1 MSAET
6 TSNSTAAPSTVKSK
20 AKSLVSSPA
29 RIAILVA
36 VLLFILSIV
45 EKVTGSTDISSPGTS
60 SATLRFAIPLLMA
73 GLGGLWAERAGV
85 INIGLEGMMIVGTWT
100 GAWFGF
106 KHGPLIG
113 LLAAAFFG
121 LLSGL
126 FHAILTVKIGID
138 QAVSGLAIN
147 LIAAGG
153 ARYLSGIFF
162 PSVGG
167 DRTVSPPVD
176 SFPTFTVPGISPL
189 LQSIDEK
196 NIFYISN
203 VAGILNGFTKE
214 ISLVTVSFLLFVP
227 ITSWILWRSKFGLR
241 MRFSGENPMAA
252 ESLGI
257 NVYFIRYVAISISG
271 MLASLGGAYLALIA
285 SSVYR
290 EGQTA
295 GRGFIGLATVIFGN
309 WKPGGVFAGS
319 MLFGFTDALRVR
331 QNESVMSLIIVGG
344 IVAALLALY
353 FVLSKK
359 WKPALYSSIVAV
371 FALWINK
378 TVDVIPQEF
387 VTVFPNFATLIV
399 LTFLAQ
405 RLTPPAA
412 AGMPYRRGSE

>member
-1 MSAET
+1 M
-6 TSNSTAAPSTVKSK
+6 TAKTPEKKRSK
-20 AKSLVSSPA
+20 AKKFFTSPA
-29 RIAILVA
+29 RITLAIAGLFFIISLVE
-36 VLLFILSIV
+36 LI
-45 EKVTGSTDISSPGTS
+45 TGATDITSPGTS
-60 SATLRFAIPLLMA
+60 GATLRFAIPLLMA
-73 GLGGLWAERAGV
+73 GLGGLWAERVGV

-100 GAWFGF
+100 AAWFGYL
-106 KHGPLIG
+106 HGPLVG
-113 LLAAAFFG
+113 FAAAAIFG
-121 LLSGL
+121 LASGF
-126 FHAILTVKIGID
+126 FHAVLTVKIGID

-162 PSVGG
+162 PPVGG

-176 SFPTFTVPGISPL
+176 SFPTFTIPIIAPL
-189 LQSIDEK
+189 LEKIDSQ
-196 NIFYISN
+196 NIFFISN
-203 VAGILNGFTKE
+203 LAGVLHGLTKDL
-214 ISLVTVSFLLFVP
+214 SLVTVALLLLVP
-227 ITSWILWRSKFGLR
+227 LTSWILWRSKFGLR

-257 NVYFIRYVAISISG
+257 NVYRIRYIAISISG
-271 MLASLGGAYLALIA
+271 MMASLGGAYLALVA

-331 QNESVMSLIIVGG
+331 QSESVMSLVMVAG
-344 IVAALLALY
+344 IVAAILGIYYSIARR
-353 FVLSKK
+353 
-359 WKPALYSSIVAV
+359 WKFAAISIGVA
-371 FALWINK
+371 FFGLWVNQR
-378 TVDVIPQEF
+378 VDIIPQEF
-387 VTVFPNFATLIV
+387 VTVFPNFTTLIV

-405 RLTPPAA
+405 RLTPPAM

>member
-1 MSAET
+1 MIAGLFF
-6 TSNSTAAPSTVKSK
+6 VL
-20 AKSLVSSPA
+20 SLVEN
-29 RIAILVA
+29 L
-36 VLLFILSIV
+36 
-45 EKVTGSTDISSPGTS
+45 TGATDISSPGTS
-60 SATLRFAIPLLMA
+60 GATLRFAIPLLMA

-100 GAWFGF
+100 AAWFGYL
-106 KHGPLIG
+106 HGPLMG
-113 LLAAAFFG
+113 FVAAAIFG
-121 LLSGL
+121 LASGF

-153 ARYLSGIFF
+153 ARYLSGVFF
-162 PSVGG
+162 PPVGG

-176 SFPTFTVPGISPL
+176 SFPTFTVPVIAPL
-189 LQSIDEK
+189 LEKIDAQ
-196 NIFYISN
+196 NIFFISN
-203 VAGILNGFTKE
+203 LAGVLNGLVKE
-214 ISLVTVSFLLFVP
+214 VSLVTIALLLLVP
-227 ITSWILWRSKFGLR
+227 LTSWILWRSKFGLR

-257 NVYFIRYVAISISG
+257 NVYRIRYIAISISG
-271 MLASLGGAYLALIA
+271 MLASLGGAYLSLVA

-319 MLFGFTDALRVR
+319 ILFGFTDALRVR
-331 QNESVMSLIIVGG
+331 QSESVMSLIMVAG
-344 IVAALLALY
+344 IVALVLSIFYSINRRWKPGLISGVLALLAL
-353 FVLSKK
+353 
-359 WKPALYSSIVAV
+359 
-371 FALWINK
+371 WIHQR
-378 TVDVIPQEF
+378 VDVIPQEF

>member
-1 MSAET
+1 MATEVKKEVK
-6 TSNSTAAPSTVKSK
+6 APSKIKSMIK
-20 AKSLVSSPA
+20 SPA
-29 RIAILVA
+29 RIT
-36 VLLFILSIV
+36 LLIAGIFFILALV
-45 EKVTGSTDISSPGTS
+45 ENLTGATDITSPGTS
-60 SATLRFAIPLLMA
+60 GATLRFAIPLLMA

-100 GAWFGF
+100 AAWFGYL
-106 KHGPLIG
+106 HGPLVG
-113 LLAAAFFG
+113 FAAAAIFG
-121 LLSGL
+121 LASGF

-153 ARYLSGIFF
+153 ARYLSGVFF
-162 PSVGG
+162 PPVGG

-176 SFPTFTVPGISPL
+176 SFPTFTIPVIAPIL
-189 LQSIDEK
+189 ESIDAQ
-196 NIFYISN
+196 NIFFISN
-203 VAGILNGFTKE
+203 LAGILHGLTKDV
-214 ISLVTVSFLLFVP
+214 SLVTIALLLLVP
-227 ITSWILWRSKFGLR
+227 LTSWILWRSKFGLR

-257 NVYFIRYVAISISG
+257 NVYRIRYIAISISG
-271 MLASLGGAYLALIA
+271 MLASLGGAYLALVA

-309 WKPGGVFAGS
+309 WKPSGVFAGS
-319 MLFGFTDALRVR
+319 ILFGFTDALRVR
-331 QNESVMSLIIVGG
+331 QTESVMSLIMVAG
-344 IVAALLALY
+344 IVALLLSIFYSINRRWKPGLISGALAL
-353 FVLSKK
+353 
-359 WKPALYSSIVAV
+359 VAW
-371 FALWINK
+371 WIHQR
-378 TVDVIPQEF
+378 VDVIPQEF

-405 RLTPPAA
+405 RLTPPAM

>member
-1 MSAET
+1 MATDIKKEVK
-6 TSNSTAAPSTVKSK
+6 APSKVKSLFK
-20 AKSLVSSPA
+20 SPA
-29 RIAILVA
+29 RITLMIAGLF
-36 VLLFILSIV
+36 FILALV
-45 EKVTGSTDISSPGTS
+45 ESLTGATDISSPGTS
-60 SATLRFAIPLLMA
+60 GATLRFAIPLLMA

-85 INIGLEGMMIVGTWT
+85 INIGLEGMLIVGTWT
-100 GAWFGF
+100 AAWFGYL
-106 KHGPLIG
+106 HGPLMG
-113 LLAAAFFG
+113 FVAAAIFG
-121 LLSGL
+121 LASGF

-153 ARYLSGIFF
+153 ARYLSGVFF
-162 PSVGG
+162 PPVGG

-176 SFPTFTVPGISPL
+176 SFPTFTIPVIAPIL
-189 LQSIDEK
+189 ESIDAQ
-196 NIFYISN
+196 NIFFISN
-203 VAGILNGFTKE
+203 LAGILHGLTKDV
-214 ISLVTVSFLLFVP
+214 SLVTIALLLLVP
-227 ITSWILWRSKFGLR
+227 LTSWILWRSKFGLR

-257 NVYFIRYVAISISG
+257 NVYRIRYIAISVSG
-271 MLASLGGAYLALIA
+271 MLASLGGAYLALVA

-319 MLFGFTDALRVR
+319 ILFGFTDALRVR
-331 QNESVMSLIIVGG
+331 QSESVMSLIMVAG
-344 IVAALLALY
+344 IVALVLSIFYSINRRWKPGLISGSLALLA
-353 FVLSKK
+353 
-359 WKPALYSSIVAV
+359 W
-371 FALWINK
+371 WIHQR
-378 TVDVIPQEF
+378 VDVIPQEF

-405 RLTPPAA
+405 RLTPPAM

>member
-1 MSAET
+1 MATDIKKEVK
-6 TSNSTAAPSTVKSK
+6 APSKVKSLFK
-20 AKSLVSSPA
+20 SPA
-29 RIAILVA
+29 RITLMIAGIF
-36 VLLFILSIV
+36 FILSLV
-45 EKVTGSTDISSPGTS
+45 ESLTGATDISSPGTS
-60 SATLRFAIPLLMA
+60 GATLRFAIPLLMA

-100 GAWFGF
+100 AAWFGYL
-106 KHGPLIG
+106 HGPLMG
-113 LLAAAFFG
+113 FVAAAIFG
-121 LLSGL
+121 LASGF

-153 ARYLSGIFF
+153 ARYLSGVFF
-162 PSVGG
+162 PPVGG

-176 SFPTFTVPGISPL
+176 SFPTFTIPVIAPIL
-189 LQSIDEK
+189 EKIDAQ
-196 NIFYISN
+196 NIFFISN
-203 VAGILNGFTKE
+203 LAGILHGLTKE
-214 ISLVTVSFLLFVP
+214 VSLVTIALLLLVP
-227 ITSWILWRSKFGLR
+227 LTSWILWRSKFGLR

-257 NVYFIRYVAISISG
+257 NVYRIRYIAISVSG
-271 MLASLGGAYLALIA
+271 MLASLGGAYLALVA

-319 MLFGFTDALRVR
+319 ILFGFTDALRVR
-331 QNESVMSLIIVGG
+331 QSESVMSLIMVAG
-344 IVAALLALY
+344 IVALVLSIFYSINRRWKPGLISGSLAL
-353 FVLSKK
+353 
-359 WKPALYSSIVAV
+359 VAW
-371 FALWINK
+371 WIHQR
-378 TVDVIPQEF
+378 VDVIPQEF

-405 RLTPPAA
+405 RLTPPAM

>member
-1 MSAET
+1 MATDTKKEIK
-6 TSNSTAAPSTVKSK
+6 APSKVKSLFK
-20 AKSLVSSPA
+20 SPA
-29 RIAILVA
+29 RITLMIAGIF
-36 VLLFILSIV
+36 FILALV
-45 EKVTGSTDISSPGTS
+45 ENLTGATDITSPGTS
-60 SATLRFAIPLLMA
+60 GATLRFAIPLLMA

-100 GAWFGF
+100 AAWFGYL
-106 KHGPLIG
+106 HGPLMG
-113 LLAAAFFG
+113 FVAAAIFG
-121 LLSGL
+121 LASGF

-153 ARYLSGIFF
+153 ARYLSGVFF
-162 PSVGG
+162 PPVGG

-176 SFPTFTVPGISPL
+176 SFPTFTIPVIAPIL
-189 LQSIDEK
+189 ESIDAQ
-196 NIFYISN
+196 NIFFISN
-203 VAGILNGFTKE
+203 LAGILHGLTKE
-214 ISLVTVSFLLFVP
+214 VSLVTIALLLLVP
-227 ITSWILWRSKFGLR
+227 LTSWILWRSKFGLR

-257 NVYFIRYVAISISG
+257 NVYRIRYIAVSVSG
-271 MLASLGGAYLALIA
+271 MLASLGGAYLALVA

-309 WKPGGVFAGS
+309 WKPSGVFAGS
-319 MLFGFTDALRVR
+319 ILFGFTDALRVR
-331 QNESVMSLIIVGG
+331 QSESVMSLIMVAG
-344 IVAALLALY
+344 IVALVLSIFYSINRRWKPGLISGSLAL
-353 FVLSKK
+353 
-359 WKPALYSSIVAV
+359 VAW
-371 FALWINK
+371 WIHQR
-378 TVDVIPQEF
+378 VDVIPQEF

-405 RLTPPAA
+405 RLTPPAM

>member
-1 MSAET
+1 MATDTKKEVK
-6 TSNSTAAPSTVKSK
+6 APSKVKSLFK
-20 AKSLVSSPA
+20 SPA
-29 RIAILVA
+29 RITLMIAGLF
-36 VLLFILSIV
+36 FILALV
-45 EKVTGSTDISSPGTS
+45 ESLTGATDISSPGTS
-60 SATLRFAIPLLMA
+60 GATLRFAIPLLMA

-100 GAWFGF
+100 AAWFGYL
-106 KHGPLIG
+106 HGPLMG
-113 LLAAAFFG
+113 FVAAAIFG
-121 LLSGL
+121 LASGF

-153 ARYLSGIFF
+153 ARYLSGVFF
-162 PSVGG
+162 PPVGG

-176 SFPTFTVPGISPL
+176 SFPTFTIPVIAPIL
-189 LQSIDEK
+189 EKIDAQ
-196 NIFYISN
+196 NIFFISN
-203 VAGILNGFTKE
+203 LAGILHGLTKDV
-214 ISLVTVSFLLFVP
+214 SLVTIALLLLVP
-227 ITSWILWRSKFGLR
+227 LTSWILWRSKFGLR

-257 NVYFIRYVAISISG
+257 NVYRIRYIAISVSG
-271 MLASLGGAYLALIA
+271 MLASLGGAYLALVA

-309 WKPGGVFAGS
+309 WRPGGVFAGS
-319 MLFGFTDALRVR
+319 ILFGFTDALRVR
-331 QNESVMSLIIVGG
+331 QSESVMSLIMVAG
-344 IVAALLALY
+344 IVALVLSIFYSINRRWKPGLISGSLAL
-353 FVLSKK
+353 
-359 WKPALYSSIVAV
+359 VAW
-371 FALWINK
+371 WIHQR
-378 TVDVIPQEF
+378 VDVIPQEF

-405 RLTPPAA
+405 RLTPPAM

>member
-1 MSAET
+1 MATDTKKEIK
-6 TSNSTAAPSTVKSK
+6 APSKVKTLFK
-20 AKSLVSSPA
+20 SPA
-29 RIAILVA
+29 RITLMIAGLF
-36 VLLFILSIV
+36 FILALV
-45 EKVTGSTDISSPGTS
+45 ESLTGATDISSPGTS
-60 SATLRFAIPLLMA
+60 GATLRFAIPLLMA

-100 GAWFGF
+100 AAWFGYL
-106 KHGPLIG
+106 HGPLMG
-113 LLAAAFFG
+113 FVAAAIFG
-121 LLSGL
+121 LASGF

-153 ARYLSGIFF
+153 ARYLSGVFF
-162 PSVGG
+162 PPVGG

-176 SFPTFTVPGISPL
+176 SFPTFTIPVIAPIL
-189 LQSIDEK
+189 ESIDAQ
-196 NIFYISN
+196 NIFFISN
-203 VAGILNGFTKE
+203 LAGILHGLTKDV
-214 ISLVTVSFLLFVP
+214 SLVTIALLLLVP
-227 ITSWILWRSKFGLR
+227 LTSWILWRSKFGLR

-257 NVYFIRYVAISISG
+257 NVYRIRYIAISVSG
-271 MLASLGGAYLALIA
+271 MLASLGGAYLALVA

-319 MLFGFTDALRVR
+319 ILFGFTDALRVR
-331 QNESVMSLIIVGG
+331 QSESVMSLIMVAG
-344 IVAALLALY
+344 IVALVLSIFYSINRRWKPGLISGSLALLA
-353 FVLSKK
+353 
-359 WKPALYSSIVAV
+359 W
-371 FALWINK
+371 WIHQR
-378 TVDVIPQEF
+378 VEVIPQEF

-405 RLTPPAA
+405 RLTPPAM

>member
-1 MSAET
+1 MT
-6 TSNSTAAPSTVKSK
+6 TKTPEKKSSKVKK
-20 AKSLVSSPA
+20 FFTSPA
-29 RIAILVA
+29 RITLAIAGLFLIISLVE
-36 VLLFILSIV
+36 LI
-45 EKVTGSTDISSPGTS
+45 TGATDITSPGTS
-60 SATLRFAIPLLMA
+60 GATLRFAIPLLMA

-100 GAWFGF
+100 AAWFGYL
-106 KHGPLIG
+106 HGPLVG
-113 LLAAAFFG
+113 FAAAAIFG
-121 LLSGL
+121 LASGF

-162 PSVGG
+162 PPVGG

-176 SFPTFTVPGISPL
+176 SFPTFTIPISAPL
-189 LQSIDEK
+189 LEKIDAQ
-196 NIFYISN
+196 NIFFISN
-203 VAGILNGFTKE
+203 LAGVLHGFTKDL
-214 ISLVTVSFLLFVP
+214 SLVTVALLLLVP
-227 ITSWILWRSKFGLR
+227 LSSWILWRSKFGLR

-257 NVYFIRYVAISISG
+257 NVYRIRYIAISVSG
-271 MLASLGGAYLALIA
+271 MMASLGGAYLALVA

-319 MLFGFTDALRVR
+319 ILFGFTDALRVR
-331 QNESVMSLIIVGG
+331 QSESVMSLLMVAG
-344 IVAALLALY
+344 IVAAILGIYYSIARRWKFAAISVVIAL
-353 FVLSKK
+353 FG
-359 WKPALYSSIVAV
+359 
-371 FALWINK
+371 LWVNQR
-378 TVDVIPQEF
+378 VDTIPQEF
-387 VTVFPNFATLIV
+387 VTAFPYFATLLV

-405 RLTPPAA
+405 RLTPPAM

>member
-1 MSAET
+1 MATDTKKEIK
-6 TSNSTAAPSTVKSK
+6 APSRVKSLFK
-20 AKSLVSSPA
+20 SPA
-29 RIAILVA
+29 RITLMIAGLF
-36 VLLFILSIV
+36 FILALV
-45 EKVTGSTDISSPGTS
+45 ESLTGATDISSPGTS
-60 SATLRFAIPLLMA
+60 GATLRFAIPLLMA

-100 GAWFGF
+100 AAWFGYL
-106 KHGPLIG
+106 HGPLMG
-113 LLAAAFFG
+113 FVAAAIFG
-121 LLSGL
+121 LASGF

-153 ARYLSGIFF
+153 ARYLSGVFF
-162 PSVGG
+162 PPVGG

-176 SFPTFTVPGISPL
+176 SFPTFTIPVIAPIL
-189 LQSIDEK
+189 EKIDAQ
-196 NIFYISN
+196 NIFFISN
-203 VAGILNGFTKE
+203 LAGVLHGLTKDV
-214 ISLVTVSFLLFVP
+214 SLVTIALLLLVP
-227 ITSWILWRSKFGLR
+227 LTSWILWRSKFGLR

-257 NVYFIRYVAISISG
+257 NVYRIRYIAISVSG
-271 MLASLGGAYLALIA
+271 MLASLGGAYLALVA

-319 MLFGFTDALRVR
+319 ILFGFTDALRVR
-331 QNESVMSLIIVGG
+331 QSESVMSLIMVAG
-344 IVAALLALY
+344 IVALVLSIFYSINRRWKPGLISGSLAL
-353 FVLSKK
+353 
-359 WKPALYSSIVAV
+359 VAW
-371 FALWINK
+371 WIHQR
-378 TVDVIPQEF
+378 VDVIPQEF

-405 RLTPPAA
+405 RLTPPAM

>member
-1 MSAET
+1 MATESKVH
-6 TSNSTAAPSTVKSK
+6 VKSIGK
-20 AKSLVSSPA
+20 AKLLFKSPA
-29 RIAILVA
+29 RITIMIAGLFFVLSLVES
-36 VLLFILSIV
+36 L
-45 EKVTGSTDISSPGTS
+45 TGASDISSPGTS
-60 SATLRFAIPLLMA
+60 GATLRFAIPLLMA

-85 INIGLEGMMIVGTWT
+85 INIGLEGMMIVGPWT
-100 GAWFGF
+100 AAWFGYL
-106 KHGPLIG
+106 HGPLMG
-113 LLAAAFFG
+113 FVAAAIFG
-121 LLSGL
+121 LASGF

-153 ARYLSGIFF
+153 ARYLSGVYF
-162 PSVGG
+162 PPVGG

-176 SFPTFTVPGISPL
+176 AFPTFTVPVIAPL
-189 LQSIDEK
+189 LEKIDAQ
-196 NIFYISN
+196 NIFFISN
-203 VAGILNGFTKE
+203 LAGVLNGLVKDV
-214 ISLVTVSFLLFVP
+214 SLVTIALLLLVP
-227 ITSWILWRSKFGLR
+227 LTSWILWRSKFGLR

-257 NVYFIRYVAISISG
+257 NVYHIRYIAISVSG
-271 MLASLGGAYLALIA
+271 MLASLGGAYLALVA

-319 MLFGFTDALRVR
+319 ILFGFTDALRVR
-331 QNESVMSLIIVGG
+331 QSESVMSLIMVAG
-344 IVAALLALY
+344 IVALVLSIFYSINRRWKPGLISGVLAL
-353 FVLSKK
+353 V
-359 WKPALYSSIVAV
+359 
-371 FALWINK
+371 ALWIHQR
-378 TVDVIPQEF
+378 VDVIPQEF

>member
-1 MSAET
+1 MATDTKKESKG
-6 TSNSTAAPSTVKSK
+6 TSKVKALFK
-20 AKSLVSSPA
+20 SPA
-29 RIAILVA
+29 RITIMIAGLFFVLALVED
-36 VLLFILSIV
+36 F
-45 EKVTGSTDISSPGTS
+45 TGASDISSPGTS
-60 SATLRFAIPLLMA
+60 GATLRFAIPLLMA

-100 GAWFGF
+100 AAWFGYL
-106 KHGPLIG
+106 HGPLMG
-113 LLAAAFFG
+113 FVAAAIFG
-121 LLSGL
+121 LASGF

-153 ARYLSGIFF
+153 ARYLSGVFF
-162 PSVGG
+162 PPVGG

-176 SFPTFTVPGISPL
+176 SFPTFTIPVIAPIL
-189 LQSIDEK
+189 ESIDNA
-196 NIFYISN
+196 NIFFISN
-203 VAGILNGFTKE
+203 IAGVLLGVVKDV
-214 ISLVTVSFLLFVP
+214 SLVTLALLLLVP
-227 ITSWILWRSKFGLR
+227 LTSWILWRSKFGLR

-257 NVYFIRYVAISISG
+257 NVYHIRYIAISVSG
-271 MLASLGGAYLALIA
+271 MLASLGGAYLALVA

-319 MLFGFTDALRVR
+319 ILFGFTDALRVR
-331 QNESVMSLIIVGG
+331 QSESVMSLIMVAG
-344 IVAALLALY
+344 IVALVLSIFYSINRRWKPGLISGSLAL
-353 FVLSKK
+353 
-359 WKPALYSSIVAV
+359 VAW
-371 FALWINK
+371 WIHQR
-378 TVDVIPQEF
+378 VDVIPQEF

-405 RLTPPAA
+405 RLTPPAM

>member
-1 MSAET
+1 MT
-6 TSNSTAAPSTVKSK
+6 TKTPEKKRSK
-20 AKSLVSSPA
+20 AKKFFTSPA
-29 RIAILVA
+29 RITLAIA
-36 VLLFILSIV
+36 GLFFIISGV
-45 EKVTGSTDISSPGTS
+45 EAITGATDITSPGTS
-60 SATLRFAIPLLMA
+60 GATLRFAIPLLMA

-100 GAWFGF
+100 AAWFGYL
-106 KHGPLIG
+106 HGPLVG
-113 LLAAAFFG
+113 FAAAAVFG
-121 LLSGL
+121 LASGF

-162 PSVGG
+162 PPVGG

-176 SFPTFTVPGISPL
+176 SFPTFTIPIIAPL
-189 LQSIDEK
+189 LEKIDAQ
-196 NIFYISN
+196 NIFFISN
-203 VAGILNGFTKE
+203 LAGVLHGLTRDL
-214 ISLVTVSFLLFVP
+214 SLVTVALLLLVP
-227 ITSWILWRSKFGLR
+227 LTSWILWRSKFGLR

-257 NVYFIRYVAISISG
+257 NVYRIRYIAISVSG
-271 MLASLGGAYLALIA
+271 MLASLGGAYLALVA

-331 QNESVMSLIIVGG
+331 QSESVMSLVLVAG
-344 IVAALLALY
+344 IVAAILGIYFSIARRWKFAAISVGIAL
-353 FVLSKK
+353 FG
-359 WKPALYSSIVAV
+359 
-371 FALWINK
+371 LWVNQR
-378 TVDVIPQEF
+378 VDLIPQEF

-405 RLTPPAA
+405 RLTPPAM

>member
-1 MSAET
+1 MT
-6 TSNSTAAPSTVKSK
+6 TKTPEKKSSKVKK
-20 AKSLVSSPA
+20 FFTSPA
-29 RIAILVA
+29 RITLAIAGLFLIISLVE
-36 VLLFILSIV
+36 LI
-45 EKVTGSTDISSPGTS
+45 TGATDITSPGTS
-60 SATLRFAIPLLMA
+60 GATLRFAIPLLMA

-85 INIGLEGMMIVGTWT
+85 INIGLEGMRIVGTWT
-100 GAWFGF
+100 AAWFGYL
-106 KHGPLIG
+106 HGPLVG
-113 LLAAAFFG
+113 FAAAAIFG
-121 LLSGL
+121 LASGF

-162 PSVGG
+162 PPVGG

-176 SFPTFTVPGISPL
+176 SFPTFTIPIIAPL
-189 LQSIDEK
+189 LEKIDAQ
-196 NIFYISN
+196 NIFFISN
-203 VAGILNGFTKE
+203 LAGVLHGFTKDL
-214 ISLVTVSFLLFVP
+214 SLVTVALLLLVP
-227 ITSWILWRSKFGLR
+227 LSSWILWRSKFGLR

-257 NVYFIRYVAISISG
+257 NVYRIRYIAISVSG
-271 MLASLGGAYLALIA
+271 MMASLGGAYLALVA

-319 MLFGFTDALRVR
+319 ILFGFTDALRVR
-331 QNESVMSLIIVGG
+331 QSESVMSLLMVAG
-344 IVAALLALY
+344 IVAAILGIYYSIARRWKFAAISVVIAL
-353 FVLSKK
+353 FG
-359 WKPALYSSIVAV
+359 
-371 FALWINK
+371 LWVNQR
-378 TVDVIPQEF
+378 VDTIPQEF
-387 VTVFPNFATLIV
+387 VTAFPYFATLLV

-405 RLTPPAA
+405 RLTPPAM

>member
-1 MSAET
+1 MATDTKKEIK
-6 TSNSTAAPSTVKSK
+6 APSKVKSLFK
-20 AKSLVSSPA
+20 SPA
-29 RIAILVA
+29 RITLMVA
-36 VLLFILSIV
+36 GLFFILALV
-45 EKVTGSTDISSPGTS
+45 ESLTGATDISSPGTS
-60 SATLRFAIPLLMA
+60 GATLRFAIPLLMA

-100 GAWFGF
+100 AAWFGYL
-106 KHGPLIG
+106 HGPLMG
-113 LLAAAFFG
+113 FVAAAIFG
-121 LLSGL
+121 LASGF

-153 ARYLSGIFF
+153 ARYLSGVFF
-162 PSVGG
+162 PPVGG

-176 SFPTFTVPGISPL
+176 SFPTFTIPVIAPIL
-189 LQSIDEK
+189 EKIDAQ
-196 NIFYISN
+196 NIFFVSN
-203 VAGILNGFTKE
+203 LAGILHGLTKDV
-214 ISLVTVSFLLFVP
+214 SLVTIALLLFVP
-227 ITSWILWRSKFGLR
+227 LTSWILWRSKFGLR

-257 NVYFIRYVAISISG
+257 NVYRIRYIAISVSG
-271 MLASLGGAYLALIA
+271 MLASLGGAYLALVA

-319 MLFGFTDALRVR
+319 ILFGFTDALRVR
-331 QNESVMSLIIVGG
+331 QSESVMSLIMVAG
-344 IVAALLALY
+344 IVALVLSIFYSINRRWKPGLISGSLAL
-353 FVLSKK
+353 
-359 WKPALYSSIVAV
+359 VAW
-371 FALWINK
+371 WIHQR
-378 TVDVIPQEF
+378 VDVIPQEF

-405 RLTPPAA
+405 RLTPPAM

>member
-1 MSAET
+1 MATDIKKEVK
-6 TSNSTAAPSTVKSK
+6 APSKVKSLFK
-20 AKSLVSSPA
+20 SPA
-29 RIAILVA
+29 RITLMIAGLF
-36 VLLFILSIV
+36 FILALV
-45 EKVTGSTDISSPGTS
+45 ESLTGATDISSPGTS
-60 SATLRFAIPLLMA
+60 GATLRFAIPRLMA

-100 GAWFGF
+100 AAWFGYL
-106 KHGPLIG
+106 HGPLMG
-113 LLAAAFFG
+113 FVAAAIFG
-121 LLSGL
+121 LASGF

-153 ARYLSGIFF
+153 ARYLSGVFF
-162 PSVGG
+162 PPVGG

-176 SFPTFTVPGISPL
+176 SFPTFTIPVIAPIL
-189 LQSIDEK
+189 ESIDAQ
-196 NIFYISN
+196 NIFFISN
-203 VAGILNGFTKE
+203 LAGILHGLTKDV
-214 ISLVTVSFLLFVP
+214 SLVTIALLLLVP
-227 ITSWILWRSKFGLR
+227 LTSWILWRSKFGLR

-257 NVYFIRYVAISISG
+257 NVYRIRYIAISVSG
-271 MLASLGGAYLALIA
+271 MLASLGGAYLALVA

-319 MLFGFTDALRVR
+319 ILFGFTDALRVR
-331 QNESVMSLIIVGG
+331 QSESVMSLIMVAG
-344 IVAALLALY
+344 IVALVLSIFYSINRRWKPGLISGSLALLA
-353 FVLSKK
+353 
-359 WKPALYSSIVAV
+359 W
-371 FALWINK
+371 WIHQR
-378 TVDVIPQEF
+378 VDVIPQEF

-405 RLTPPAA
+405 RLTPPAM

>member
-1 MSAET
+1 MATESKVH
-6 TSNSTAAPSTVKSK
+6 VKSIGK
-20 AKSLVSSPA
+20 AKLLFKSPA
-29 RIAILVA
+29 RITIMIAGLFFVLSLVES
-36 VLLFILSIV
+36 L
-45 EKVTGSTDISSPGTS
+45 TGASDISSPGTS
-60 SATLRFAIPLLMA
+60 GATLRFAIPLLMA

-100 GAWFGF
+100 AAWFGYL
-106 KHGPLIG
+106 HGPLMG
-113 LLAAAFFG
+113 FVAAAIFG
-121 LLSGL
+121 LASGF

-153 ARYLSGIFF
+153 ARYLSGVYF
-162 PSVGG
+162 PPVGG

-176 SFPTFTVPGISPL
+176 AFPTFTIPVIAPAL
-189 LQSIDEK
+189 EKIDAQ
-196 NIFYISN
+196 NIFFISN
-203 VAGILNGFTKE
+203 LAGVLNGLVKDV
-214 ISLVTVSFLLFVP
+214 SLVTIALLLLVP
-227 ITSWILWRSKFGLR
+227 LTSWILWRSKFGLR

-257 NVYFIRYVAISISG
+257 NVYHIRYIAISVSG
-271 MLASLGGAYLALIA
+271 MLASLGGAYLALVA

-319 MLFGFTDALRVR
+319 ILFGFTDALRVR
-331 QNESVMSLIIVGG
+331 QSESVMSLIMVAG
-344 IVAALLALY
+344 IVALVLSIFYSINRRWKPGLISGVLAL
-353 FVLSKK
+353 V
-359 WKPALYSSIVAV
+359 
-371 FALWINK
+371 ALWIHQR
-378 TVDVIPQEF
+378 VDVIPQEF

>member
-1 MSAET
+1 MATDTKKEVK
-6 TSNSTAAPSTVKSK
+6 APSKVKSLFK
-20 AKSLVSSPA
+20 SPA
-29 RIAILVA
+29 RITLMIAGLF
-36 VLLFILSIV
+36 FILALV
-45 EKVTGSTDISSPGTS
+45 ESLTGATDISSPGTS
-60 SATLRFAIPLLMA
+60 GATLRFAIPLLMA

-100 GAWFGF
+100 AAWFGYL
-106 KHGPLIG
+106 HGPLMG
-113 LLAAAFFG
+113 FVAAAIFG
-121 LLSGL
+121 LASGF

-153 ARYLSGIFF
+153 ARYLSGVFF
-162 PSVGG
+162 PPVGG

-176 SFPTFTVPGISPL
+176 SFPTFTIPVIAPIL
-189 LQSIDEK
+189 EKIDAQ
-196 NIFYISN
+196 NIFFISN
-203 VAGILNGFTKE
+203 LAGILHGLTKDV
-214 ISLVTVSFLLFVP
+214 SLVTIALLLLVP
-227 ITSWILWRSKFGLR
+227 LTSWILWRSKFGLR

-257 NVYFIRYVAISISG
+257 NVYRIRYIAISVSG
-271 MLASLGGAYLALIA
+271 MLASLGGAYLALVA

-319 MLFGFTDALRVR
+319 ILFGFTDALRVR
-331 QNESVMSLIIVGG
+331 QSESVMSLIM
-344 IVAALLALY
+344 VAGFVALVLSIFYSINRRWKPGLISGSLALLA
-353 FVLSKK
+353 
-359 WKPALYSSIVAV
+359 W
-371 FALWINK
+371 WIHQR
-378 TVDVIPQEF
+378 VDVIPQEF

-405 RLTPPAA
+405 RLTPPAM

>member
-1 MSAET
+1 MATDTKKEIK
-6 TSNSTAAPSTVKSK
+6 APSKVKSLFK
-20 AKSLVSSPA
+20 SPA
-29 RIAILVA
+29 RITLMVA
-36 VLLFILSIV
+36 GLFFILALV
-45 EKVTGSTDISSPGTS
+45 ESLTGATDISSPGTS
-60 SATLRFAIPLLMA
+60 GATLRFAIPLLMA

-100 GAWFGF
+100 AAWFGYL
-106 KHGPLIG
+106 HGPLMG
-113 LLAAAFFG
+113 FVAAAIFG
-121 LLSGL
+121 LASGF

-153 ARYLSGIFF
+153 ARYLSGVFF
-162 PSVGG
+162 PPVGG

-176 SFPTFTVPGISPL
+176 SFPTFTIPVIAPIL
-189 LQSIDEK
+189 EKIDAQ
-196 NIFYISN
+196 NIFFISN
-203 VAGILNGFTKE
+203 LAGILHGLTKDV
-214 ISLVTVSFLLFVP
+214 SLVTIALLLLVP
-227 ITSWILWRSKFGLR
+227 LTSWILWRSKFGLR

-257 NVYFIRYVAISISG
+257 NVYRIRYIAISVSG

-319 MLFGFTDALRVR
+319 ILFGFTDALRVR
-331 QNESVMSLIIVGG
+331 QSESVMSLIMVAG
-344 IVAALLALY
+344 IVALVLSIFYSINRRWKPGLISGSLAL
-353 FVLSKK
+353 
-359 WKPALYSSIVAV
+359 VAW
-371 FALWINK
+371 WIHQR
-378 TVDVIPQEF
+378 VDVIPQEF

-405 RLTPPAA
+405 RLTPPAM

>member
-1 MSAET
+1 MATEIKKDVKV
-6 TSNSTAAPSTVKSK
+6 PSKV
-20 AKSLVSSPA
+20 KSLVKSPA
-29 RIAILVA
+29 RITLLIAAIF
-36 VLLFILSIV
+36 FILALV
-45 EKVTGSTDISSPGTS
+45 ENLTGATDITSPGTS
-60 SATLRFAIPLLMA
+60 GATLRFAIPLLMA

-100 GAWFGF
+100 AAWFGYL
-106 KHGPLIG
+106 HGPLVG
-113 LLAAAFFG
+113 FVAAAIFG
-121 LLSGL
+121 LASGF

-153 ARYLSGIFF
+153 ARYLSGVFF
-162 PSVGG
+162 PPVGG

-176 SFPTFTVPGISPL
+176 SFPTFTIPVIAPIL
-189 LQSIDEK
+189 ESIDAQ
-196 NIFYISN
+196 NIFFISN
-203 VAGILNGFTKE
+203 LAGILHGLTKE
-214 ISLVTVSFLLFVP
+214 VSLVTIALLLLVP
-227 ITSWILWRSKFGLR
+227 LTSWILWRSKFGLR

-257 NVYFIRYVAISISG
+257 NVYRIRYIAISVSG
-271 MLASLGGAYLALIA
+271 MLASLGGAYLALVA

-319 MLFGFTDALRVR
+319 ILFGFTDALRVR
-331 QNESVMSLIIVGG
+331 QSESVMSLIMVAG
-344 IVAALLALY
+344 IVALALSIFYSINRRWKPGLISGSLALLA
-353 FVLSKK
+353 
-359 WKPALYSSIVAV
+359 W
-371 FALWINK
+371 WIHQR
-378 TVDVIPQEF
+378 VDVIPQEF

-405 RLTPPAA
+405 RLTPPAM
-412 AGMPYRRGSE
+412 AGMPYRRVSE

>member
-1 MSAET
+1 MATDTKKEIK
-6 TSNSTAAPSTVKSK
+6 APSKVKSLFK
-20 AKSLVSSPA
+20 SPA
-29 RIAILVA
+29 RITLMVA
-36 VLLFILSIV
+36 GLFFILALV
-45 EKVTGSTDISSPGTS
+45 ESLTGATDISSPGTS
-60 SATLRFAIPLLMA
+60 GATLRFAIPLLMA

-100 GAWFGF
+100 AAWFGYL
-106 KHGPLIG
+106 HGPLMG
-113 LLAAAFFG
+113 FVAAAIFG
-121 LLSGL
+121 LASGF

-153 ARYLSGIFF
+153 ARYLSGVFF
-162 PSVGG
+162 PPVGG

-176 SFPTFTVPGISPL
+176 SFPTFTIPVIAPIL
-189 LQSIDEK
+189 EKIDAQ
-196 NIFYISN
+196 NIFFISN
-203 VAGILNGFTKE
+203 LAGVLHGLTKDV
-214 ISLVTVSFLLFVP
+214 SLVTIALLLLVP
-227 ITSWILWRSKFGLR
+227 LTSWILWRSKFGLR

-257 NVYFIRYVAISISG
+257 NVYRIRYIAISVSG
-271 MLASLGGAYLALIA
+271 MLASLGGAYLALVA

-319 MLFGFTDALRVR
+319 ILFGFTDALRVR
-331 QNESVMSLIIVGG
+331 QSESVMSLIMVAG
-344 IVAALLALY
+344 IVALVLSIFYSINRRWKPGLISGSLAL
-353 FVLSKK
+353 
-359 WKPALYSSIVAV
+359 VAW
-371 FALWINK
+371 WIHQR
-378 TVDVIPQEF
+378 VDVIPQEF

-405 RLTPPAA
+405 RLTPPAM

>member
-1 MSAET
+1 M
-6 TSNSTAAPSTVKSK
+6 TAKTPEKERSK
-20 AKSLVSSPA
+20 AKKFFTSPA
-29 RIAILVA
+29 RITLAIAGLFFIISLVEA
-36 VLLFILSIV
+36 I
-45 EKVTGSTDISSPGTS
+45 TGATDITSPGTS
-60 SATLRFAIPLLMA
+60 GATLRFAIPLLMA
-73 GLGGLWAERAGV
+73 GLGGLWAERVGV

-100 GAWFGF
+100 AAWFGYL
-106 KHGPLIG
+106 HGPLIG
-113 LLAAAFFG
+113 FAAAAIFG
-121 LLSGL
+121 LASGF

-162 PSVGG
+162 PPVGG

-176 SFPTFTVPGISPL
+176 SFPTFTIPIIAPL
-189 LQSIDEK
+189 LEKIDAQ
-196 NIFYISN
+196 NIFFISN
-203 VAGILNGFTKE
+203 LAGVLHGLTKDL
-214 ISLVTVSFLLFVP
+214 SLVTVALLLLVP
-227 ITSWILWRSKFGLR
+227 LTSWILWRSKFGLR

-257 NVYFIRYVAISISG
+257 NVYRIRYIAISISG
-271 MLASLGGAYLALIA
+271 MMASLGGAYLALVA

-331 QNESVMSLIIVGG
+331 QSESVMSLVMVAG
-344 IVAALLALY
+344 IVAAILGIYYSIARR
-353 FVLSKK
+353 
-359 WKPALYSSIVAV
+359 WKFAAISIGIA
-371 FALWINK
+371 FFGLWINQR
-378 TVDVIPQEF
+378 VDIIPQEF
-387 VTVFPNFATLIV
+387 VTVFPNFTTLIV

-405 RLTPPAA
+405 RLTPPAM

>member
-1 MSAET
+1 MATESKVHVKKIGKA
-6 TSNSTAAPSTVKSK
+6 TV
-20 AKSLVSSPA
+20 LFRSPA
-29 RIAILVA
+29 RIT
-36 VLLFILSIV
+36 LLIAGIFFILALV
-45 EKVTGSTDISSPGTS
+45 ENLTGATDITSPGTS
-60 SATLRFAIPLLMA
+60 GATLRFAIPLLMA

-100 GAWFGF
+100 AAWFGYL
-106 KHGPLIG
+106 HGPLVG
-113 LLAAAFFG
+113 FVAAAIFG
-121 LLSGL
+121 LASGF

-153 ARYLSGIFF
+153 ARYLSGVFF
-162 PSVGG
+162 PPVGG

-176 SFPTFTVPGISPL
+176 SFPTFTIPVIAPIL
-189 LQSIDEK
+189 ESIDAQ
-196 NIFYISN
+196 NIFFISN
-203 VAGILNGFTKE
+203 LAGILHGLTKDV
-214 ISLVTVSFLLFVP
+214 SLVTIALLLLVP
-227 ITSWILWRSKFGLR
+227 LTSWILWRSKFGLR

-257 NVYFIRYVAISISG
+257 NVYRIRYIAVSVSG
-271 MLASLGGAYLALIA
+271 MLASLGGAYLALVA

-309 WKPGGVFAGS
+309 WKPSGVFAGS
-319 MLFGFTDALRVR
+319 ILFGFTDALRVR
-331 QNESVMSLIIVGG
+331 QSESVMSLIMVAG
-344 IVAALLALY
+344 IVALALSIFY
-353 FVLSKK
+353 SINRR
-359 WKPALYSSIVAV
+359 WKPGLISGSLALVAW
-371 FALWINK
+371 WIHQR
-378 TVDVIPQEF
+378 VDVIPQEF

-405 RLTPPAA
+405 RLTPPAM

>member
-1 MSAET
+1 MATESKVH
-6 TSNSTAAPSTVKSK
+6 VKSIGK
-20 AKSLVSSPA
+20 AKLLFKSPA
-29 RIAILVA
+29 RITIMIAGLFFVLSLVES
-36 VLLFILSIV
+36 L
-45 EKVTGSTDISSPGTS
+45 TGASDISSPGTS
-60 SATLRFAIPLLMA
+60 GATLRFAIPLLMA

-100 GAWFGF
+100 AAWFGYL
-106 KHGPLIG
+106 HGPLMG
-113 LLAAAFFG
+113 FVAAAIFG
-121 LLSGL
+121 LASGF

-153 ARYLSGIFF
+153 ARYLSGVYF
-162 PSVGG
+162 PPVGG

-176 SFPTFTVPGISPL
+176 AFPTFTIPVIAPL
-189 LQSIDEK
+189 LEKIDAQ
-196 NIFYISN
+196 NIFFISN
-203 VAGILNGFTKE
+203 LAGVLNGLVKDV
-214 ISLVTVSFLLFVP
+214 SLVTVALLLLVP
-227 ITSWILWRSKFGLR
+227 LTSWILWRSKFGLR

-257 NVYFIRYVAISISG
+257 NVYHIRYIAISVSG
-271 MLASLGGAYLALIA
+271 MLASLGGAYLALVA

-319 MLFGFTDALRVR
+319 ILFGFTDALRVR
-331 QNESVMSLIIVGG
+331 QSESVMSLIMVAG
-344 IVAALLALY
+344 IVALVLSIFYSINRRWRPGLISGVLAL
-353 FVLSKK
+353 V
-359 WKPALYSSIVAV
+359 
-371 FALWINK
+371 ALWIHQR
-378 TVDVIPQEF
+378 VDVIPQEF

>member
-1 MSAET
+1 MATESKVH
-6 TSNSTAAPSTVKSK
+6 VKSIGK
-20 AKSLVSSPA
+20 AKILFKSPA
-29 RIAILVA
+29 RIT
-36 VLLFILSIV
+36 LLIAGVFFILALV
-45 EKVTGSTDISSPGTS
+45 ESLTGATDISSPGTS
-60 SATLRFAIPLLMA
+60 GATLRFAIPLLMA

-100 GAWFGF
+100 AAWFGYL
-106 KHGPLIG
+106 HGPLVG
-113 LLAAAFFG
+113 FVAAAIFG
-121 LLSGL
+121 LASGF

-153 ARYLSGIFF
+153 ARYLSGVFF
-162 PSVGG
+162 PPVGG

-176 SFPTFTVPGISPL
+176 SFPTFTIPVIAPIL
-189 LQSIDEK
+189 ESIDAQD
-196 NIFYISN
+196 IFFISN
-203 VAGILNGFTKE
+203 LAGILHGLTKDV
-214 ISLVTVSFLLFVP
+214 SLVTIALLLLVP
-227 ITSWILWRSKFGLR
+227 LTSWILWRSKFGLR

-257 NVYFIRYVAISISG
+257 NVYHIRYIAVSVSG
-271 MLASLGGAYLALIA
+271 MLASLGGAYLALVA

-309 WKPGGVFAGS
+309 WKPSGVFAGS
-319 MLFGFTDALRVR
+319 ILFGFTDALRVR
-331 QNESVMSLIIVGG
+331 QSESVMSLIMVAG
-344 IVAALLALY
+344 IVALVLSIFYSINRRWKPGLISGSLAL
-353 FVLSKK
+353 
-359 WKPALYSSIVAV
+359 VAW
-371 FALWINK
+371 WIHQR
-378 TVDVIPQEF
+378 VDVIPQEF

-405 RLTPPAA
+405 RLTPPAM

>member
-1 MSAET
+1 MSKDT
-6 TSNSTAAPSTVKSK
+6 QKTSKPSSK
-20 AKSLVSSPA
+20 AKSFFRSPA
-29 RIAILVA
+29 RITLLIAGLFFIIALVESITGA
-36 VLLFILSIV
+36 V
-45 EKVTGSTDISSPGTS
+45 DISSPGTS
-60 SATLRFAIPLLMA
+60 GATLRFAIPLLMA

-100 GAWFGF
+100 AAWFGYL
-106 KHGPLIG
+106 HGPWVG
-113 LLAAAFFG
+113 LMAAAVFG
-121 LLSGL
+121 LASGF

-147 LIAAGG
+147 LIAAGA

-176 SFPTFTVPGISPL
+176 TLPSFTVPIVAPFL
-189 LQSIDEK
+189 KSIDEK
-196 NIFYISN
+196 EIFFVSN
-203 VAGILNGFTKE
+203 VAGLLYGITRDL
-214 ISLVTVSFLLFVP
+214 SVVTVGLLLLVP
-227 ITSWILWRSKFGLR
+227 LTSWILWRSKFGLR

-257 NVYFIRYVAISISG
+257 NVYRTRYIAISVSG
-271 MLASLGGAYLALIA
+271 MLASLGGAYLALVA

-309 WKPGGVFAGS
+309 WRPSGVFAGS
-319 MLFGFTDALRVR
+319 ILFGFTDALRVR
-331 QNESVMSLIIVGG
+331 QNESVMALV
-344 IVAALLALY
+344 IVAGIIALLLAIFY
-353 FVLSKK
+353 SVSRR
-359 WKPALYSSIVAV
+359 WKPASISGVIALVA
-371 FALWINK
+371 FWINERVE
-378 TVDVIPQEF
+378 TIPQEF

-405 RLTPPAA
+405 RLTPPAM
-412 AGMPYRRGSE
+412 AGLPYRRGSE

>member
-1 MSAET
+1 MAT
-6 TSNSTAAPSTVKSK
+6 DAKKAATSTGKVKTFFK
-20 AKSLVSSPA
+20 SPA
-29 RIAILVA
+29 RITLVVA
-36 VLLFILSIV
+36 GIFFIISLV
-45 EKVTGSTDISSPGTS
+45 ESLTGATDISSPGTS
-60 SATLRFAIPLLMA
+60 GATLRFAIPLLMA

-100 GAWFGF
+100 AAWFGYL
-106 KHGPLIG
+106 HGPLVG
-113 LLAAAFFG
+113 FVAAAIFG
-121 LLSGL
+121 LASGF
-126 FHAILTVKIGID
+126 FHAVLTVKIGID

-162 PSVGG
+162 PPVGG

-176 SFPTFTVPGISPL
+176 SFPTFTIPVIAPFL
-189 LQSIDEK
+189 ESIDAK
-196 NIFYISN
+196 NIFFISN
-203 VAGILNGFTKE
+203 LAGVFHGLTKDV
-214 ISLVTVSFLLFVP
+214 SLVTIALLLLVP
-227 ITSWILWRSKFGLR
+227 LTSWILWRSKFGLR

-257 NVYFIRYVAISISG
+257 NVYRIRYIAISVSG
-271 MLASLGGAYLALIA
+271 MLASLGGAYLSLVA

-309 WKPGGVFAGS
+309 WRPGGVFAGS
-319 MLFGFTDALRVR
+319 ILFGFTDALRVR
-331 QNESVMSLIIVGG
+331 QSESVMSLIMVAG
-344 IVAALLALY
+344 IIATVLALY
-353 FVLSKK
+353 YSVSRR
-359 WKPALYSSIVAV
+359 WKPGAISAVLALVA
-371 FALWINK
+371 FWIHQR
-378 TVDVIPQEF
+378 VDVIPQEF

-405 RLTPPAA
+405 RLTPPAM

>member
-1 MSAET
+1 MT
-6 TSNSTAAPSTVKSK
+6 TKTPEKKSSKVKK
-20 AKSLVSSPA
+20 FFTSPA
-29 RIAILVA
+29 RITLAVA
-36 VLLFILSIV
+36 GLFLIISLI
-45 EKVTGSTDISSPGTS
+45 ELITGATDITSPGTS
-60 SATLRFAIPLLMA
+60 GATLRFAIPLLMA

-100 GAWFGF
+100 AAWFGYL
-106 KHGPLIG
+106 HGPLVG
-113 LLAAAFFG
+113 FVAAAIFG
-121 LLSGL
+121 LASGF

-162 PSVGG
+162 PPVGG

-176 SFPTFTVPGISPL
+176 SFPTFTIPIIAPL
-189 LQSIDEK
+189 LEKIDAQ
-196 NIFYISN
+196 NIFFISN
-203 VAGILNGFTKE
+203 LAGVLHGFTKDL
-214 ISLVTVSFLLFVP
+214 SLVTVALLLLVP
-227 ITSWILWRSKFGLR
+227 LSSWILWRSKFGLR

-257 NVYFIRYVAISISG
+257 NVYRIRSIAISVSG
-271 MLASLGGAYLALIA
+271 MMASLGGAYLALVA

-319 MLFGFTDALRVR
+319 ILFGFTDALRVR
-331 QNESVMSLIIVGG
+331 QSESVMSLLMVAG
-344 IVAALLALY
+344 IVAAILGIYFSITRRWKFAAISVGIAL
-353 FVLSKK
+353 VG
-359 WKPALYSSIVAV
+359 
-371 FALWINK
+371 LWINQR
-378 TVDVIPQEF
+378 VDTIPQEF
-387 VTVFPNFATLIV
+387 VTAFPYFATLLV

-405 RLTPPAA
+405 RLTPPAM

>member
-1 MSAET
+1 MATESKVHVKKIGKA
-6 TSNSTAAPSTVKSK
+6 TVLFK
-20 AKSLVSSPA
+20 SPA
-29 RIAILVA
+29 RIT
-36 VLLFILSIV
+36 LFIAGIFFILALV
-45 EKVTGSTDISSPGTS
+45 ENLTGATDITSPGTS
-60 SATLRFAIPLLMA
+60 GATLRFAIPLLMA

-100 GAWFGF
+100 AAWFGYL
-106 KHGPLIG
+106 HGPLMG
-113 LLAAAFFG
+113 FVAAAIFG
-121 LLSGL
+121 LASGF

-153 ARYLSGIFF
+153 ARYLSGVFF
-162 PSVGG
+162 PPVGG

-176 SFPTFTVPGISPL
+176 SFPTFTIPVIAPIFE
-189 LQSIDEK
+189 SIDAQ
-196 NIFYISN
+196 NIFFISN
-203 VAGILNGFTKE
+203 LAGILHGLTKDV
-214 ISLVTVSFLLFVP
+214 SLVTIALLLLVP
-227 ITSWILWRSKFGLR
+227 LTSWILWRSKFGLR

-257 NVYFIRYVAISISG
+257 NVYRIRYIAISISG
-271 MLASLGGAYLALIA
+271 MLASLGGAYLALVA

-319 MLFGFTDALRVR
+319 ILFGFTDALRVR
-331 QNESVMSLIIVGG
+331 QSESVMSLIMVAG
-344 IVAALLALY
+344 IVALALSIFYSINRRWKPGLISGSLALLA
-353 FVLSKK
+353 
-359 WKPALYSSIVAV
+359 W
-371 FALWINK
+371 WIHQR
-378 TVDVIPQEF
+378 VEVIPQEF

-405 RLTPPAA
+405 RLTPPAM

>member
-1 MSAET
+1 MATESKVH
-6 TSNSTAAPSTVKSK
+6 VKSIGK
-20 AKSLVSSPA
+20 AKILFKSPA
-29 RIAILVA
+29 RIT
-36 VLLFILSIV
+36 LLIAGVFFILALV
-45 EKVTGSTDISSPGTS
+45 ESLTGATDISSPGTS
-60 SATLRFAIPLLMA
+60 GATLRFAIPLLMA

-100 GAWFGF
+100 AAWFGYL
-106 KHGPLIG
+106 HGPLVG
-113 LLAAAFFG
+113 FVAAAIFG
-121 LLSGL
+121 LASGF

-153 ARYLSGIFF
+153 ARYLSGVFF
-162 PSVGG
+162 PPVGG

-176 SFPTFTVPGISPL
+176 SFPTFTIPVIAPIL
-189 LQSIDEK
+189 EKIDAQ
-196 NIFYISN
+196 NIFFISN
-203 VAGILNGFTKE
+203 LAGVLNGLVKDV
-214 ISLVTVSFLLFVP
+214 SLVTIALLLLVP
-227 ITSWILWRSKFGLR
+227 LTSWILWRSKFGLR

-257 NVYFIRYVAISISG
+257 NVYRIRYIAISVSG
-271 MLASLGGAYLALIA
+271 MLASLGGAYLALVA

-319 MLFGFTDALRVR
+319 ILFGFTDALRVR
-331 QNESVMSLIIVGG
+331 QSESVMSLIMVAG
-344 IVAALLALY
+344 IVALVLSIFYSINRRWKPGLISGVLAL
-353 FVLSKK
+353 V
-359 WKPALYSSIVAV
+359 
-371 FALWINK
+371 ALWIHQR
-378 TVDVIPQEF
+378 VDVIPQEF

-405 RLTPPAA
+405 RLTPPAM

>member
-1 MSAET
+1 MATESKVH
-6 TSNSTAAPSTVKSK
+6 VKSIGR
-20 AKSLVSSPA
+20 AKVLFKSPA
-29 RIAILVA
+29 RITIMIAGLFFVLALVED
-36 VLLFILSIV
+36 F
-45 EKVTGSTDISSPGTS
+45 TGASDISSPGTS
-60 SATLRFAIPLLMA
+60 GATLRFAIPLLMA

-100 GAWFGF
+100 AAWFGYL
-106 KHGPLIG
+106 HGPLMG
-113 LLAAAFFG
+113 FVAAAIFG
-121 LLSGL
+121 LASGF

-153 ARYLSGIFF
+153 ARYLSGVFF
-162 PSVGG
+162 PPVGG

-176 SFPTFTVPGISPL
+176 SFPTFTIPVIAPIL
-189 LQSIDEK
+189 ESIDNA
-196 NIFYISN
+196 NIFFISN
-203 VAGILNGFTKE
+203 IAGVLLGVVKDV
-214 ISLVTVSFLLFVP
+214 SLVTLALLLLVP
-227 ITSWILWRSKFGLR
+227 LTSWILWRSKFGLR
-241 MRFSGENPMAA
+241 MRFSGENPLAA

-257 NVYFIRYVAISISG
+257 NVYHIRYIAISVSG
-271 MLASLGGAYLALIA
+271 MLASLGGAYLALVA

-319 MLFGFTDALRVR
+319 ILFGFTDALRVR
-331 QNESVMSLIIVGG
+331 QSESVMSLIMVAG
-344 IVAALLALY
+344 IVALVLSIFYSINRRWKPGLISGSLAL
-353 FVLSKK
+353 
-359 WKPALYSSIVAV
+359 VAW
-371 FALWINK
+371 WIHQR
-378 TVDVIPQEF
+378 VDVIPQEF

-405 RLTPPAA
+405 RLTPPAM

>member
-1 MSAET
+1 MATDTKKEIK
-6 TSNSTAAPSTVKSK
+6 APSKVKSLFK
-20 AKSLVSSPA
+20 SPA
-29 RIAILVA
+29 RITLMVA
-36 VLLFILSIV
+36 GLFFILALV
-45 EKVTGSTDISSPGTS
+45 ESLTGATDISSPGTS
-60 SATLRFAIPLLMA
+60 GATLRFAIPLLMA

-100 GAWFGF
+100 AAWFGYL
-106 KHGPLIG
+106 HGPLMG
-113 LLAAAFFG
+113 FVAAAIFG
-121 LLSGL
+121 LASGF

-153 ARYLSGIFF
+153 ARYLSGVFF
-162 PSVGG
+162 PPVGG

-176 SFPTFTVPGISPL
+176 SFPTFTIPVIAPIL
-189 LQSIDEK
+189 EKIDAQ
-196 NIFYISN
+196 NIFFISN
-203 VAGILNGFTKE
+203 LAGILHGLTKE
-214 ISLVTVSFLLFVP
+214 VSLVTIALLLLVP
-227 ITSWILWRSKFGLR
+227 LTSWILWRSKFGLR

-257 NVYFIRYVAISISG
+257 NVYRIRYIAISVSG
-271 MLASLGGAYLALIA
+271 MLASLGGAYLALVA

-319 MLFGFTDALRVR
+319 ILFGFTDALRVR
-331 QNESVMSLIIVGG
+331 QSESVMSLIMVAG
-344 IVAALLALY
+344 IVALVLSIFYSINRRWKPGLISGSLAL
-353 FVLSKK
+353 
-359 WKPALYSSIVAV
+359 VAW
-371 FALWINK
+371 WIHQR
-378 TVDVIPQEF
+378 VDVIPQEF

-405 RLTPPAA
+405 RLTPPAM

>member
-1 MSAET
+1 MATEIKKDVK
-6 TSNSTAAPSTVKSK
+6 APSKVKSLFK
-20 AKSLVSSPA
+20 SPA
-29 RIAILVA
+29 RITLMIAGLF
-36 VLLFILSIV
+36 FILALV
-45 EKVTGSTDISSPGTS
+45 ESLTGATDITSPGTS
-60 SATLRFAIPLLMA
+60 GATLRFAIPLLMA

-100 GAWFGF
+100 AAWFGYL
-106 KHGPLIG
+106 HGPLMG
-113 LLAAAFFG
+113 FVAAAIFG
-121 LLSGL
+121 LASGF

-153 ARYLSGIFF
+153 ARYLSGVFF
-162 PSVGG
+162 PPVGG

-176 SFPTFTVPGISPL
+176 SFPTFTIPVIAPIL
-189 LQSIDEK
+189 ESIDAQ
-196 NIFYISN
+196 NIFFISN
-203 VAGILNGFTKE
+203 LAGILHGLTKDV
-214 ISLVTVSFLLFVP
+214 SLVTIALLLLVP
-227 ITSWILWRSKFGLR
+227 LTSWILWRSKFGLR

-257 NVYFIRYVAISISG
+257 NVYHIRYIAISVSG
-271 MLASLGGAYLALIA
+271 MLASLGGAYLALVA

-319 MLFGFTDALRVR
+319 ILFGLTDALRVR
-331 QNESVMSLIIVGG
+331 QTESVMSLIMVAG
-344 IVAALLALY
+344 IVALLLSIFYSINRRWKPGLISGSLAL
-353 FVLSKK
+353 
-359 WKPALYSSIVAV
+359 VAW
-371 FALWINK
+371 WIHQR
-378 TVDVIPQEF
+378 VDVIPQEF

-405 RLTPPAA
+405 RLTPPAM

>member
-1 MSAET
+1 MATKTPEKKS
-6 TSNSTAAPSTVKSK
+6 SKVKK
-20 AKSLVSSPA
+20 FFTSPA
-29 RIAILVA
+29 RITLAIAGLFLIISLVE
-36 VLLFILSIV
+36 LI
-45 EKVTGSTDISSPGTS
+45 TGATDITSPGTS
-60 SATLRFAIPLLMA
+60 GATLRFAIPLLMA

-100 GAWFGF
+100 AAWFGYL
-106 KHGPLIG
+106 HGPLVG
-113 LLAAAFFG
+113 FAAAAIFG
-121 LLSGL
+121 LASGF

-162 PSVGG
+162 PPVGG

-176 SFPTFTVPGISPL
+176 SFPTFTIPIIAPL
-189 LQSIDEK
+189 LEKIDAQ
-196 NIFYISN
+196 NIFFISN
-203 VAGILNGFTKE
+203 LAGVLHGFTKDL
-214 ISLVTVSFLLFVP
+214 SLVTVALLLLVP
-227 ITSWILWRSKFGLR
+227 LSSWILWRSKFGLR

-257 NVYFIRYVAISISG
+257 NVYRIRYIAISVSG
-271 MLASLGGAYLALIA
+271 MMASLGGAYLALVA

-319 MLFGFTDALRVR
+319 ILFGFTDALRVR
-331 QNESVMSLIIVGG
+331 QSESVMSLLMAAG
-344 IVAALLALY
+344 IVAAILGIYYSIARRWKFAAISVVIAL
-353 FVLSKK
+353 FG
-359 WKPALYSSIVAV
+359 
-371 FALWINK
+371 LWVNQR
-378 TVDVIPQEF
+378 VDTIPQEF
-387 VTVFPNFATLIV
+387 VTAFPYFATLLV

-405 RLTPPAA
+405 RLTPPAM